1 MPVAYPLGL
10 RTIIQATK
18 RRSNPPAFR
27 ALQPRRGLGYNQA
40 VGTEPP
46 MLWDV
51 AFRFTQAEAAT
62 FRLWFERDLE
72 RGTLEFTLAIKT
84 EFGLLDHTC
93 LFLPDN
99 LLQAGEIGEVW
110 EYTATILAR
119 AQVIPEDAP
128 DSSGL
133 TTAWP
138 DGLPTFLRASK
149 RRQQGATFKASDWR
163 EGYAHF
169 EAGGTD
175 VPVVWDAELRFTDD
189 QAALFQVWFRDLLDM
204 GALPFTAPIKTEFG
218 SVVHECQFLPGGLLD
233 ATEDGEA
240 WRYRASFAA
249 RALYVEP
256 LPNDPYW
263 IDALVG
269 DPHWAE
275 VVLLLH
281 LDGSNGGTTF
291 TDASAAAESIGAT
304 GGAALATAQKKF
316 GTASVALDGST
327 QYLSADA
334 ADANYDFGSGE
345 FTVEAWIYST
355 EAGRRQQ
362 IVGQSTGTNGWRLF
376 KDSSNRL
383 AFERYLSGS
392 GQSTHSGSV
401 TIALNTW
408 THVAVSRSEKSGSMQ
423 IRLFVNG
430 VDVEAFIGGT
440 TSIGGSSAVL
450 RIGSDGA
457 TASREFAGY
466 IDEVRITKGVGR
478 YWGTFNLPTEANP
491 DFLDAAYSEANPRT
505 VMLLHAEDTDDAV
518 LWQPKTV
525 TLGGSAAVS
534 SSAFK
539 FGANAFS
546 MTNPGSSVG
555 NVAAVAPHQDFV
567 MGDLDWTIELWARR
581 AANTY
586 VGFLWAGLAE
596 GASSFAS
603 VGTDGLLDAQIRSS
617 ASTNYTLSNIATIP
631 VGEWVFYVF
640 QRRGTVFEVFVNGAL
655 VGSISVGSAAFVQ
668 DPAFGFLLGKP
679 TTSNSSSTWNGQ
691 IDEVRVTRGVARY
704 TADFTVPE
712 AAFPEL

>member
-27 ALQPRRGLGYNQA
+27 ALQPRRGLGYNQTI
-40 VGTEPP
+40 GTEPP
-46 MLWDV
+46 VVWDV
-51 AFRFTQAEAAT
+51 AFRFTTDEAQV
-62 FRLWFERDLE
+62 FRLWFERDLQQGVE
-72 RGTLEFTLAIKT
+72 EFTLPIRT
-84 EFGLLDHTC
+84 EFGEVEYTC
-93 LFLPDN
+93 RFLPDS
-99 LLQAGEIGEVW
+99 LLQTTEIGEVW
-110 EYTATILAR
+110 EFGASILAR
-119 AQVIPEDAP
+119 AQVVPGSAP
-128 DSSGL
+128 SSSGL

-138 DGLPTFLRASK
+138 DALPSILRASK
-149 RRQQGATFKASDWR
+149 RRRRDASFAASDAAG
-163 EGYAHF
+163 GYAHF
-169 EAGGTD
+169 EAAGTD
-175 VPVVWDAELRFTDD
+175 QPVVWDAEVRFTPA
-189 QAALFQVWFRDLLDM
+189 QAALFQVWFRDVLDL
-204 GALPFTAPIKTEFG
+204 GVQPFTASIRTEFG
-218 SVVHECQFLPGGLLD
+218 LIEHECQFLPSGLLET
-233 ATEDGEA
+233 TEEGET
-240 WRYRASFAA
+240 WRYRMSFAA
-249 RALYVEP
+249 RSLYAPP
-256 LPNDPYW
+256 LDSDPYW

-275 VVLLLH
+275 TVLLLH

-291 TDASAAAESIGAT
+291 TDSSAETESIGAT
-304 GGAALATAQKKF
+304 GGATLSTTQKKF
-316 GTASVALDGST
+316 GTTSVALDGST
-327 QYLSADA
+327 QYLSAGA
-334 ADANYDFGSGE
+334 ANTNYDFGSGE

-362 IVGQSTGTNGWRLF
+362 IVGQSTGSNGWRLF

-401 TIALNTW
+401 TIAMNTW
-408 THVAVSRSEKSGSMQ
+408 THVAVSRSAAPGTMQ
-423 IRLFVNG
+423 IRLFING
-430 VDVEAFIGGT
+430 VDVEGFITGT

-457 TASREFAGY
+457 TAGREFAGY

-478 YWGTFNLPTEANP
+478 YWGHFNLPTDAHP
-491 DFLDAAYSEANPRT
+491 DFLDAAYTETSPRT
-505 VMLLHAEDTDDAV
+505 AMLLHAEDTSDAV

-555 NVAAVAPHQDFV
+555 NVVAVAPHQDFI
-567 MGDLDWTIELWARR
+567 MGGLDFTIEIWARR
-581 AANTY
+581 AANTN
-586 VGFLWAGLAE
+586 VGFLWSGLAA

-603 VGTDGLLDAQIRSS
+603 VGTDGLLDAQVRSS
-617 ASTNYTLSNIATIP
+617 AGTNYTLSNIATIP
-631 VGEWVFYVF
+631 VGAWVFYVF
-640 QRRGTVFEVFVNGAL
+640 QRRGTVFEVFVDGVL
-655 VGSISVGSAAFVQ
+655 VGSISVGSANFVQ
-668 DPAFGFLLGKP
+668 DTAFGFLLGKP
-679 TTSNSSSTWNGQ
+679 TTSNSSTTWNGQ

-704 TADFTVPE
+704 TAGFTPPE